1 MADRPYGPKFR
12 PGTPMTPDP
21 RAVGGFR
28 EQTTAARD
36 ARAYLWAARIVHVD
50 PESMVCSIRLET
62 GFGEYHD
69 VPIPAP
75 GGAGPRSWSGSVPE
89 RGTKVIIGWK
99 REAQGGRAYKPYIV
113 EFMTPGI
120 YLARDYEPFS
130 TVDPADAQFAIN
142 QMPALEDDP
151 GVNLDVVRLK
161 NRKAYSGDFVASSSG
176 GADFLLDRDAFM
188 TNRAGNEFRLRD
200 ADQTAVLQ
208 TVNEFTSNAAGY
220 YRRGLIKRNAFSFL
234 PDLFPANEDGT
245 VPDTISRDSPAYPL
259 LLQFGLI
266 TEDGRKNFPDSPDE
280 PFYPHVVTPDGQH
293 IAYVVHGEHDLD
305 FASTHLAYV
314 EDRVE
319 LRHVSDGIM
328 AVTEEGDGFQIDPP
342 YPVFIEDVKGTVVG
356 NDFHSEG
363 GRPLYKR
370 PLKMSVFRNLE
381 QGTPSDAPVFEA
393 VDTVQDLDKMDDIGL
408 ARLFRVMSPNGSNQY
423 AFGISKEGRVFLHIP
438 KSRVGTPDMKGK
450 SVDLNI
456 QGLVKAIIG
465 ADGNSRNTSVD
476 LKLVGGLNVDI
487 GRNEAGNSI
496 EVTLHG
502 GILQRITNN
511 PASNAPAFQQQ
522 VGGSSM
528 RTVSATDMAIV
539 GGNMVEE
546 IGGDRSSAA
555 TSWLINAGAGG
566 YKVTSAGDWGMT
578 VLGKTQHQYAQMQ
591 QSTWALGRMS
601 TILAGVD
608 TKTHLAGSVNH
619 TLVAGAMSTTV
630 VTGAYSVTAATGSMS
645 FTVGAGSLSAT
656 VGAGSLALTCGSGPV
671 SITSGLINSITA
683 ATMNVFNA
691 PFHKIGA
698 SVAGFAM
705 AGIPGPPGPMID
717 YLLGIP
723 HLGQPTIMIG

>member
-1 MADRPYGPKFR
+1 MADKPRGRFR
-12 PGTPMTPDP
+12 PGVPMTPDP
-21 RAVGGFR
+21 RSVGGFR

-36 ARAYLWAARIVHVD
+36 AKAYLGAARIVHVD
-50 PESMVCSIRLET
+50 TETMVCSLRLDS
-62 GFGEYHD
+62 GFGEFHD

-75 GGAGPRSWSGSVPE
+75 GGGGPRSWSGSVPE

-99 REAQGGRAYKPYIV
+99 REAQGNRAFKPYIV
-113 EFMTPGI
+113 EFMTAGI

-130 TVDPADAQFAIN
+130 TVDPADAQTALNTIPAI
-142 QMPALEDDP
+142 ADDP
-151 GVNLDVVRLK
+151 GVNLDIVRLK
-161 NRKAYSGDFVASSSG
+161 NRKVYAGDYVASSSS
-176 GADFLLDRDAFM
+176 GADALLDRDALL
-188 TNRAGNEFRLRD
+188 TNRAGNEFRIRD

-208 TVNEFTSNAAGY
+208 VLNEFTSNAAGY
-220 YRRGLIKRNAFSFL
+220 YRRGLIKRNAYSFL
-234 PDLFPANEDGT
+234 PDLFPADENGK
-245 VPDTISRDSPAYPL
+245 VPDTISKDSPAYPL

-266 TEDGRKNFPDSPDE
+266 TEDGKKNFPDNPDE

-305 FASTHLAYV
+305 FANTSLAYV
-314 EDRVE
+314 EDRKE
-319 LRHVSDGIM
+319 LRHLSDGVM

-342 YPVFIEDVKGTVVG
+342 YPVFIEDAMGTVVG
-356 NDFHSEG
+356 NDFHSDG

-370 PLKMSVFRNLE
+370 PLKMSVFKNLE
-381 QGTPSDAPVFEA
+381 QGAPSDAPVFEA
-393 VDTVQDLDKMDDIGL
+393 VDTIQDLSIMDDIGL
-408 ARLFRVMSPNGSNQY
+408 ARLFRVVSPNGSNQF
-423 AFGISKEGRVFLHIP
+423 AFGVSKEGRVFVHVP

-450 SVDLNI
+450 SIDLNV
-456 QGLVKAIIG
+456 QGLIKAIIG
-465 ADGNSRNTSVD
+465 SDSNSRGTSMD
-476 LKLVGGLNVDI
+476 LRLTGGLNLDI

-528 RTVSATDMAIV
+528 RTISATDMAIV

-546 IGGDRSSAA
+546 VGGDKSTVA
-555 TSWLINAGAGG
+555 TSVLTNAGQGG

-578 VLGKTQHQYAQMQ
+578 ILGKTQHQYAQMM
-591 QSTWALGRMS
+591 QSTWALGKQQM
-601 TILAGVD
+601 ILAGVD
-608 TKTHLAGSVNH
+608 TKTHLAGAVSH

-630 VTGAYSVTAATGSMS
+630 VTGAYSVTAAAGSMS
-645 FTVGAGSLSAT
+645 LTVGAGTLSAT
-656 VGAGSLALTCGSGPV
+656 VGAGSLSLTCGGGPV

-683 ATMNVFNA
+683 ATMNQLTA
-691 PFHKIGA
+691 PFNKIGA
-698 SVAGFAM
+698 SVAGFCM

-723 HLGQPTIMIG
+723 HLGVPTIIIG